1 MKRKK
6 IFFILLI
13 LFIGIGFAILS
24 SNLSIL
30 SNLTIADASWNV
42 YLYRPEIMDTNTEGN
57 TYTLSTDNIE
67 LSLTS
72 NLDKPGDYVV
82 YDFYVIND
90 GTIDAELNNLSIA
103 GLDSS
108 YIDYSLTYY
117 SGNTINDNDILK
129 SKSSKR
135 LKLFISYKYDVDSFI
150 NVSSISATISFKY
163 IQPEYSENVWDYDY
177 TDDIQTFTAPKSG
190 TYKLEVWGAQ
200 GGTGIYSLNGVNSN
214 QGYGGYSSGEVSL
227 NKDEQLYLLVGEAGK
242 GAGFVDIPGTFNG
255 GGSAVASLSSYMIN
269 SSGGGGTSIFKSS
282 DVLHYNGKDIANL
295 NYTSGNGQTL
305 SDEDLVFEGDSFILK
320 YSGNYNLFQGGNSKK
335 SPGSHYKIIWR
346 GVGLN
351 NSKLS
356 YDGGI
361 YDLTNSYFKLNK
373 GVTIYDTNKNYTMSE
388 IYYEITE
395 ENKSC
400 EFRLQTNGQSLI
412 IHSKTIIKLD
422 DPLIVSG
429 GGGGAHLHGNGQSY
443 AGSGGGYI
451 GSSPVNIYQRLSDN
465 CSPGTG
471 GSQTSAGII
480 GLGASS
486 GTAYFGKGGNYTG
499 WKYGAGGGGGY
510 YGGAPGI
517 EGNSCAFSGA
527 GGSGYIGNESLSNKV
542 MYCYNCAESS
552 NESTKTISTTNV
564 SETPI
569 SNYAK
574 IGNGYARIT
583 YLG

>member
-90 GTIDAELNNLSIA
+90 GTIDAELNNLSIT

-163 IQPEYSENVWDYDY
+163 IQPEYSENVWDYDFIE
-177 TDDIQTFTAPKSG
+177 DVQFFTVFKSG

-200 GGTGIYSLNGVNSN
+200 GYSATSSLLG
-214 QGYGGYSSGEVSL
+214 GYGGYSTGTIKMEI
-227 NKDEQLYLLVGEAGK
+227 NQKLYIYVGEKGK
-242 GAGFVDIPGTFNG
+242 VNKAYPNGGSGITPNGSYLSGYG
-255 GGSAVASLSSYMIN
+255 GGSTHISIEQNLISDCNANNLLLVA
-269 SSGGGGTSIFKSS
+269 GGGGSS
-282 DVLHYNGKDIANL
+282 TFYSRWN
-295 NYTSGNGQTL
+295 GNG
-305 SDEDLVFEGDSFILK
+305 
-320 YSGNYNLFQGGNSKK
+320 
-335 SPGSHYKIIWR
+335 
-346 GVGLN
+346 
-351 NSKLS
+351 
-356 YDGGI
+356 
-361 YDLTNSYFKLNK
+361 
-373 GVTIYDTNKNYTMSE
+373 
-388 IYYEITE
+388 
-395 ENKSC
+395 
-400 EFRLQTNGQSLI
+400 
-412 IHSKTIIKLD
+412 
-422 DPLIVSG
+422 
-429 GGGGAHLHGNGQSY
+429 
-443 AGSGGGYI
+443 GSGGGYHGVTGI
-451 GSSPVNIYQRLSDN
+451 KLFNMDSIDYL
-465 CSPGTG
+465 PGGGGTQETG
-471 GSQTSAGII
+471 GTAGNHGNP
-480 GLGASS
+480 GLYG
-486 GTAYFGKGGNYTG
+486 YGGGVKNACTY
-499 WKYGAGGGGGY
+499 AGGGGGY
-510 YGGAPGI
+510 YGGGSSYGMPG
-517 EGNSCAFSGA
+517 G